1 VDRKYQCLLVQD
13 ACASADAYAHEAA
26 LHMVTAEDGVF
37 GVLARLEDVVQGLGT
52 LKQAAGR

>member
-1 VDRKYQCLLVQD
+1 
-13 ACASADAYAHEAA
+13 
-26 LHMVTAEDGVF
+26 MVTAEDGVF